1 MDFMCFCRMPKVV
14 FPLVE
19 VKVEAEEDD
28 MLLILLQHL
37 MRTLEE
43 EKMTRIKQRYF
54 FLKLFGRENV
64 L

>member
-1 MDFMCFCRMPKVV
+1 MCFCKMPKVV

-54 FLKLFGRENV
+54 FLKLFGRKNV

>member
-1 MDFMCFCRMPKVV
+1 MPKVV

-43 EKMTRIKQRYF
+43 EKMTWIKQRYF